1 MPRTFQWSFFF
12 AGAVALTAGTAFGQ
26 VTAVFCNIQGVSTS
40 QVPGLPG
47 FTFTPGPNVPDVF
60 RRPYNSQNGSYWV
73 ITARV
78 STSLGGPFRV
88 VIVGGGTPTPVV
100 IARQGATAPFDAARA
115 WAEFDEQVTVNENG
129 RIAFTASV
137 SGNSADNIVV
147 AQYNVDQFVNLP
159 FREGRQVP
167 TIAGATF
174 GPTLDSAA
182 ISESGSIACRSLITG
197 GGSNTTNNQIL
208 ALPTAIIAR
217 TGVTSPVG
225 LTAKWENFD
234 VGTFFYR
241 SNGAYLIR
249 GDLDSAVNADE
260 ILGFANLVT
269 VREGSVIAGLNSPV
283 TVRGIQGVA
292 FGQDPSYLA
301 RGQNTLASEDWV
313 VRNGA
318 LIARANGFITPNNPT
333 AERFVSS
340 TAAVTTF
347 FAVGANGAGDY
358 LVGGFTNVGNA
369 DRDEVLVWNGDRVAI
384 REGDRIDI
392 NADGTPDNAFVG
404 SFRKD
409 ACIVKA
415 GRSGVV
421 YATVEVK
428 DSRGNVIGYAY
439 VCTPVTNT
447 CTGDFNGDGFVDGFD
462 YDDFV
467 SCFEAPA
474 NCPPDVSADVN
485 GDGFVDGFDYD
496 EFVAAFELGC

>member
-1 MPRTFQWSFFF
+1 V
-12 AGAVALTAGTAFGQ
+12 AGSAQGQ
-26 VTAVFCNIQGVSTS
+26 VTAVFCNIAGVSTS

-47 FTFTPGPNVPDVF
+47 FTFTPGANVSDVF
-60 RRPYNSQNGSYWV
+60 RRPYNSQNGLFWV
-73 ITARV
+73 ITARI
-78 STSLGGPFRV
+78 STGAVGGLRV
-88 VIVGGGTPTPVV
+88 VIVGGGTPNPVV
-100 IARQGATAPFDAARA
+100 IARQGAATPFDGQRT
-115 WAEFDEQVTVNENG
+115 WTEFDEQITVNESG
-129 RIAFTASV
+129 KIAFAASI
-137 SGNSADNIVV
+137 SGNAADNVVV
-147 AQYNVDQFVNLP
+147 AQFNVDQFVNLP
-159 FREGRQVP
+159 FREGRNVP
-167 TIAGATF
+167 TVAGATF

-182 ISESGSIACRSLITG
+182 ISESGTIACRSLITG
-197 GGSNTTNNQIL
+197 GGSTTQNNQIL

-234 VGTFFYR
+234 PGTFFYR

-249 GDLDSAVNADE
+249 GDLDGPTNTDE
-260 ILGFANLVT
+260 ILGFANLVA
-269 VREGSVIAGLNSPV
+269 VREGSVITGLTSPV
-283 TVRGIQGVA
+283 AARGIQGVA
-292 FGQDPSYLA
+292 FGQDPSYVA
-301 RGQNTLASEDWV
+301 RGQNTLVSEDWV

-318 LIARANGFITPNNPT
+318 LAARATGFITPNNPT

-340 TAAVTTF
+340 TAFPTF
-347 FAVGANGAGDY
+347 FAVGGNGAGDY
-358 LVGGFTNVGNA
+358 LVGGFTNVGNP

-384 REGDRIDI
+384 REGDQIDI
-392 NADGTPDNAFVG
+392 NADGVLDNVFVG
-404 SFRKD
+404 SFRRD

-467 SCFEAPA
+467 SCFETPA
-474 NCPPDVSADVN
+474 NCPSGSTADVN

-496 EFVAAFELGC
+496 DFVLAFENGC